1 MNTTGRSEGINSF
14 FDGFVTSSTNLREFV
29 VKYEEVLKRIIEKES
44 DENFELEHK
53 YWIVNDGE
61 FLLKQASQ
69 LYTRNVFNKFKD
81 EWSQVNRYKVEK
93 NGCDAE
99 FLKYLVRTKFGE
111 SEEFM
116 VKLNPQTYEG
126 TCDCKFVGILCR
138 HMLKVFVRLD
148 IDKLPN
154 HFILPRW
161 RQEANKF
168 RKIDLRDFL
177 KNDGKEELEALRLS
191 HMCHQATKLGCV
203 AASSNKAYFI
213 YMDGINELARKLL
226 DISNQPAT
234 VCQQKDDPCF
244 SISSFQPLLLDP
256 NISQTKGR
264 KKDVNNTGR
273 IKSGIELALGK
284 KKRKC
289 NSCGKLGH
297 DKRIFPL
304 NSSRKSIEI
313 SNPGKL

>member
-1 MNTTGRSEGINSF
+1 M
-14 FDGFVTSSTNLREFV
+14 
-29 VKYEEVLKRIIEKES
+29 
-44 DENFELEHK
+44 
-53 YWIVNDGE
+53 
-61 FLLKQASQ
+61 
-69 LYTRNVFNKFKD
+69 
-81 EWSQVNRYKVEK
+81 
-93 NGCDAE
+93 
-99 FLKYLVRTKFGE
+99 
-111 SEEFM
+111 
-116 VKLNPQTYEG
+116 
-126 TCDCKFVGILCR
+126 LCR
-138 HMLKVFVRLD
+138 HLLKVFVRLD

-168 RKIDLRDFL
+168 RRIDLRDFL

-191 HMCHQATKLGCV
+191 HMCHQTTKLAC
-203 AASSNKAYFI
+203 AAVSSNEAK
-213 YMDGINELARKLL
+213 KSL
-226 DISNQPAT
+226 DISNQLAT

-289 NSCGKLGH
+289 NSSGKLGH
-297 DKRIFPL
+297 DKRICPL
-304 NSSRKSIEI
+304 NPSRKSIEI
-313 SNPGKL
+313 SNPCKL

>member
-1 MNTTGRSEGINSF
+1 M
-14 FDGFVTSSTNLREFV
+14 
-29 VKYEEVLKRIIEKES
+29 
-44 DENFELEHK
+44 
-53 YWIVNDGE
+53 
-61 FLLKQASQ
+61 
-69 LYTRNVFNKFKD
+69 
-81 EWSQVNRYKVEK
+81 
-93 NGCDAE
+93 
-99 FLKYLVRTKFGE
+99 RTKFGE

-126 TCDCKFVGILCR
+126 TCDCKKIEFVGILYK

-191 HMCHQATKLGCV
+191 HMCHQATKLACA
-203 AASSNKAYFI
+203 AASSNEACLI
-213 YMDGINELARKLL
+213 YMDGINELAKKLL

-244 SISSFQPLLLDP
+244 SISSSQPLLLDP

-284 KKRKC
+284 KKRKY
-289 NSCGKLGH
+289 NSCSKLGH
-297 DKRIFPL
+297 DKHICPL
-304 NSSRKSIEI
+304 NPSRKSIEI
-313 SNPGKL
+313 SNPCKL

>member
-1 MNTTGRSEGINSF
+1 
-14 FDGFVTSSTNLREFV
+14 
-29 VKYEEVLKRIIEKES
+29 
-44 DENFELEHK
+44 
-53 YWIVNDGE
+53 
-61 FLLKQASQ
+61 
-69 LYTRNVFNKFKD
+69 
-81 EWSQVNRYKVEK
+81 
-93 NGCDAE
+93 
-99 FLKYLVRTKFGE
+99 
-111 SEEFM
+111 
-116 VKLNPQTYEG
+116 
-126 TCDCKFVGILCR
+126 

-168 RKIDLRDFL
+168 RKIDLGDFL

-191 HMCHQATKLGCV
+191 HMCHQATKLACV
-203 AASSNKAYFI
+203 AASSNKAYLI
-213 YMDGINELARKLL
+213 YMDGINELAKKLL

-244 SISSFQPLLLDP
+244 SISSSQPLLLDP
-256 NISQTKGR
+256 NISQTKGQ

-284 KKRKC
+284 KKMKC

-297 DKRIFPL
+297 DNVFVL
-304 NSSRKSIEI
+304 
-313 SNPGKL
+313 